1 MARIFVM
8 SDNLAAKVEVFD
20 DPLTG
25 KYAALC
31 AGCNRG
37 LSATDSTDLLD
48 GERGADHFEDAIEET
63 AYPHADRCQNCADDA
78 CMIPTRHV
86 RGHRCR
92 KI

>member
-8 SDNLAAKVEVFD
+8 NDNLTTRVEMTYD
-20 DPLTG
+20 DEDNLMVI
-25 KYAALC
+25 C
-31 AGCNRG
+31 VGCNRG
-37 LSATDSTDLLD
+37 ESTVHDLMV
-48 GERGADHFEDAIEET
+48 GERSGNYEDAIEEV
-63 AYPHADRCQNCADDA
+63 ASPHAYSCMNCADDA